1 MNKNKLILNVI
12 KNISIVALY
21 TKYLHETN
29 AILISLEYFI
39 NYLQH

>member
-1 MNKNKLILNVI
+1 MNKSKSILNVK
-12 KNISIVALY
+12 KNISMVALY

-29 AILISLEYFI
+29 VILISLEYYI